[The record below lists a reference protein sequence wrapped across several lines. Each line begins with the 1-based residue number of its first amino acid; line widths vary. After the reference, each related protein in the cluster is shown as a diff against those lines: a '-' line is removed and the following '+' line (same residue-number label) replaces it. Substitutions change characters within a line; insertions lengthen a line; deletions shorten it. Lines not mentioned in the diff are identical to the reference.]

1 LRCSISGVWN
11 SRKLLPYIKMQNN
24 FPVRY
29 VIPFC
34 VIALLWVYALAWAI
48 LGHPI
53 YRDQHLSA
61 ALEYS
66 ADGIDLLRPVAPS
79 LNSILNY
86 GINF

>member
-1 LRCSISGVWN
+1 MVFN
-11 SRKLLPYIKMQNN
+11 SSHKYPTQVYGAKAFSLLSVCILWLYAIGW
-24 FPVRY
+24 
-29 VIPFC
+29 
-34 VIALLWVYALAWAI
+34 AL